1 MRSLSTG
8 RSSRATERSQRGFS
22 LIEIMIAMAVS
33 LIGLAGLMS
42 LYVSIS
48 KSNQRA
54 TNLVIASSIAQQTM
68 EELRSM
74 PLFPPT
80 VGYDGPTIQSEFG
93 IPISDF
99 RIVPD
104 IVRHANTSY
113 RRFVT
118 VDSLGS
124 VDPQLADL
132 FRLRIVVAWSDDGAN
147 EFTADT
153 RLQHSMALE
162 TIRTRQ
168 DLL

>member
-1 MRSLSTG
+1 MHSQPP
-8 RSSRATERSQRGFS
+8 RARRQSGFS
-22 LIEIMIAMAVS
+22 LIEIMIAMVVS

-42 LYVSIS
+42 LYVTTS

-54 TNLVIASSIAQQTM
+54 TNLVVASTVAQQTM

-74 PLFPPT
+74 PLFPPM
-80 VGYDGPTIQSEFG
+80 VGYQGPTIQSEFG
-93 IPISDF
+93 IPVTDF
-99 RIVPD
+99 RILPD

-118 VDSLGS
+118 VEPLAPISPSLN
-124 VDPQLADL
+124 DL
-132 FRLRIVVAWSDDGAN
+132 FRVRIVVAWSDDGAD
-147 EFTADT
+147 ETTADT
-153 RLQHSMALE
+153 RLQHRAVLE